1 MTNWQRRVQITCR
14 CPDCGHIQHEMTPEC
29 PACRKTRTALARP
42 GHSVHRVSFA
52 MNGGQRKEIY
62 RMMLTDEQ
70 AQMLSGLPDREA
82 YNLFWSLWG
91 HVIDASIDAGTDYEG
106 IGCDV
111 SLVQEKAI

>member
-1 MTNWQRRVQITCR
+1 
-14 CPDCGHIQHEMTPEC
+14 
-29 PACRKTRTALARP
+29 
-42 GHSVHRVSFA
+42 
-52 MNGGQRKEIY
+52 
-62 RMMLTDEQ
+62 MMLTDEQ